1 MNARE
6 MDARELMSLQRQR
19 LARGTTR
26 GAGRGDPMTSL
37 RPAVL
42 RLAGVL
48 FLVGS
53 LAAGCTRSDI
63 SVSEASGTETGAL
76 LLDLVERARIA
87 AVRLSHAGQ
96 YFDAVGDG
104 TVLDGWSGPQRV
116 PESDLSFAWATGRRA
131 TVRLD
136 LHDPASRRLHLR
148 CQAAASDAD
157 ATQTMT
163 VTIDGVEAGVAE
175 LAASRFEVHSFDL
188 PAEAAARGAVDISL
202 DFAYLTAP
210 IFYTPSAGAP
220 LPADGER
227 PEVAAACD
235 YVAVTASSEPPAS
248 WQTPRLLDEYEARDD
263 RLAQPAGSEVAFAL
277 TVPAAA
283 RLEYGVRGSEGS
295 PPAGASDLRAEVSIR
310 RPGHAD
316 DVFFREVV
324 TGDAT
329 RWQADLASLAGE
341 DVELIFRIVGDNE
354 AYRGA
359 EWISPRLY
367 GDPGETDTTTNVV
380 LIVADTLRADH
391 LGSYGGQ
398 VRTPNLD
405 ALAASGVRFENAY
418 SHAPMT
424 VPSHSSMF
432 TSLLP
437 TEHGVLNNGYVL
449 GDLHVTLPELLRAPG
464 YRHTA
469 AFISLGVLRSHFGV
483 AQGFD
488 EYHQRFGR
496 DWWKTGEE
504 INAEVVPW
512 LQRSPPRPFFLWAH
526 YSDPHAPYA
535 APDRELPSVRIR
547 AGDQAPVTGVLNGR
561 QIRLRVTVPPGGV
574 DLAFSSPERPPP
586 RARLAGFRSTDSR
599 VTAACA
605 SRCEELPDGR
615 SSVRYRVDVPGSLR
629 LQNAADSPLRTTVS
643 FQASDRPSADEIRR
657 RYGEE
662 VEYLDR
668 QIGTLLSALRE
679 ASRPE
684 DTLIIF
690 TADHGEDLFE
700 HGPPGHVPYLYD
712 TVIRIPLLVSWPG
725 RVDPGRVVTEAVSH
739 IDLLPTVLE
748 WLRIPD
754 PVSRSGRSLG
764 PLLATDPTSSP
775 QVPVMA
781 ETFRPEAPVDLKALV
796 AGRRKLIL
804 APADNGVQLFNL
816 ERDPG
821 EREDLAA
828 RESGEATALSQQ
840 LGARLATARERA
852 LPSEQRAMTEE
863 EIQRLRA
870 LGYLR

>member
-1 MNARE
+1 MPWKYGVYE
-6 MDARELMSLQRQR
+6 S
-19 LARGTTR
+19 GTT
-26 GAGRGDPMTSL
+26 GAADGDPVTS
-37 RPAVL
+37 PPQAVL
-42 RLAGVL
+42 RIAILLSV
-48 FLVGS
+48 VGS
-53 LAAGCTRSDI
+53 LAVGCTRSNV
-63 SVSEASGTETGAL
+63 SVSEASGTDTGDL
-76 LLDLVERARIA
+76 LLDLVDRAGA
-87 AVRLSHAGQ
+87 ATVRLSHAGQ
-96 YFDAVGDG
+96 HFDAPGDDAA
-104 TVLDGWSGPQRV
+104 LEGWSAPQHV
-116 PESDLSFAWATGRRA
+116 SGTDLSFAWATDRRA
-131 TVRLD
+131 TVRLV

-148 CQAAASDAD
+148 CQAVPSDAN
-157 ATQTMT
+157 ATQAMT
-163 VTIDGVEAGVAE
+163 VMVDEVEVGVAE
-175 LAASRFEVHSFDL
+175 LTASRFEVRSFDL
-188 PAEAAARGAVDISL
+188 PAESAARGAVDISL
-202 DFAYLTAP
+202 AFAYLAP
-210 IFYTPSAGAP
+210 PVVYAPPARDPSA
-220 LPADGER
+220 ADGGR

-235 YVAVTASSEPPAS
+235 YVAVTTTSEPPAT
-248 WQTPRLLDEYEARDD
+248 WQTPRLLDEYEARED

-283 RLEYGVRGSEGS
+283 RLEYGVRASAGS
-295 PPAGASDLRAEVSIR
+295 PRAGASDLRAEVSIR
-310 RPGHAD
+310 RRGHAD
-316 DVFFREVV
+316 DVFFREDV
-324 TGDAT
+324 GDDAT
-329 RWQADLASLAGE
+329 RWQADLALLAGE
-341 DVELIFRIVGDNE
+341 DVELVFRILGDSE
-354 AYRGA
+354 THRVA
-359 EWISPRLY
+359 EWITPRIY

-449 GDLHVTLPELLRAPG
+449 GDLHVTMAELLRGPG

-512 LQRSPPRPFFLWAH
+512 LEQSPPGPFFLWAH
-526 YSDPHAPYA
+526 YSDPHSPYA
-535 APDRELPSVRIR
+535 APDRELPTMQIQ
-547 AGDQAPVTGVLNGR
+547 AGEGTPVPAELNGR
-561 QIRLRVTVPPGGV
+561 RVRLRVSVPPGGLEL
-574 DLAFSSPERPPP
+574 DFSSSERPSPS
-586 RARLAGFRSTDSR
+586 ARLAGFRSSDPR

-605 SRCEELPDGR
+605 SGCEAIPVGR
-615 SSVRYRVDVPGSLR
+615 SSVNYEVEMPGRVLLHNPTDSTLPTDVF
-629 LQNAADSPLRTTVS
+629 
-643 FQASDRPSADEIRR
+643 FQASDLPPADEIRR
-657 RYGEE
+657 RYREE

-668 QIGTLLSALRE
+668 QIGILLSALRE

-690 TADHGEDLFE
+690 TADHGEELFE

-712 TVIRIPLLVSWPG
+712 TVIRVPLFVSWPG
-725 RVDPGRVVTEAVSH
+725 RLDAGTVVSEAVSH
-739 IDLLPTVLE
+739 IDLLPTMLE

-764 PLLATDPTSSP
+764 TLLATDPTSFAP
-775 QVPVMA
+775 APVMA
-781 ETFRPEAPVDLKALV
+781 ETFRPEAPIDLKALI
-796 AGRRKLIL
+796 ASRRKLIFT
-804 APADNGVQLFNL
+804 PADRGVQLFDL

-821 EREDLAA
+821 EREDVAA
-828 RESGEATALSQQ
+828 RDSGAAAALSQE
-840 LGARLATARERA
+840 LDARLATARERA
-852 LPSEQRAMTEE
+852 VPPEQRAMTEE